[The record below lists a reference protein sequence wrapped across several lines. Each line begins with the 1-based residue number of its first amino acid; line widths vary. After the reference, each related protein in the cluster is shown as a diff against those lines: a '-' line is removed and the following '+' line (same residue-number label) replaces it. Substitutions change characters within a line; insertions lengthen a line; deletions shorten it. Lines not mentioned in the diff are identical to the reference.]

1 MNIEELLKY
10 HKSIVNLILTS
21 YKNCVINDSVIVETF
36 ATTDTNFH
44 VPVTLLSE
52 GNTKSTK
59 TIHTHNYMIKTPNK
73 SNNARPK
80 PSTLIC
86 EFSRS

>member
-52 GNTKSTK
+52 GNAKST
-59 TIHTHNYMIKTPNK
+59 HTHNYMIKTPNK